1 MLSINTKYAIMKL
14 NTTAARNLIIT
25 LTKAMYKIQTYISM
39 HEWLVIK
46 LLKVVDIPWL
56 GKWPLIKVF

>member
-1 MLSINTKYAIMKL
+1 MKL